1 MTRITLALALAAL
14 VAVPACGGKKE
25 DGGAAKT
32 TEGGKAVEGGKAA
45 EGAKEA
51 PKAAAPTMDAPALWT
66 DYNKPGQDGMALMK
80 KWENGVIVTGT
91 VKNTI
96 TEEAGNTSV
105 WLDGGDNHNV
115 TLGFKDDG
123 KAAKEKGIKKDDKV
137 TAQCQ
142 IGGSDGNNMMMLT
155 DCELK

>member
-1 MTRITLALALAAL
+1 MTRITLALALALAAL
-14 VAVPACGGKKE
+14 VALPACGGKKDE
-25 DGGAAKT
+25 GGAAKT
-32 TEGGKAVEGGKAA
+32 TEGGKAVEG
-45 EGAKEA
+45 AKEA
-51 PKAAAPTMDAPALWT
+51 PKAAAAPAMDAPALWT
-66 DYNKPGQDGMALMK
+66 DYNAPGQDGMALMK
-80 KWENGVIVTGT
+80 KWENGVVVTGT

-96 TEEAGNTSV
+96 TEEAGNMSV
-105 WLDGGDNHNV
+105 WLDGGDKHNV

-137 TAQCQ
+137 TAQCS